1 MLNRYLSKLAGWT
14 ISTDRRQLCGCRRS
28 HKKARYRGRERER
41 ETKKQRTVLHAGLI
55 LNVACGNADS
65 YTDGDCGAS
74 GHGGAGTNNRTDES
88 LIYNDA

>member
-1 MLNRYLSKLAGWT
+1 MDNKHR
-14 ISTDRRQLCGCRRS
+14 STTVVWMQ
-28 HKKARYRGRERER
+28 KKSQKGKIQRERER

-65 YTDGDCGAS
+65 YTDGDCVAS

-88 LIYNDA
+88 LIYNGA